1 MTLIVSVNGL
11 DGYNGRNGGR
21 IGRHG
26 EDATSP
32 TPGTDGGGNFRIKQ
46 IIPIVNTISVNGLDG
61 YNGRNGGRIGRH
73 GEDATSPT
81 PGTDGGEID
90 IYLVERD
97 NFNGALAEISG
108 QYRKPGYQ
116 VGNFQQTYICATDD
130 LFILEARGGN
140 GGNGGNGGDGAD
152 GLPGKDGKNATSYSS
167 GGNGKRGGDGGDA
180 GAGTSGA
187 DGGEGGIITLR
198 MLDTDAGLLM
208 MFVESW
214 IPTVSYAL
222 DISGGKG
229 GETYLFYASNCSSGA
244 TDFSLI
250 ILMQAML
257 VSMGHQVRADVLSS
271 LVLSHSLSVGTIS
284 AGCGGPGGKG
294 GSGYSWTET
303 KQIRDYNGCYVT
315 QSVSHYNSGGYD
327 GSPGFPG
334 HGPTHLLYGG
344 RTGDDGSFRFLIR
357 DSTNNK
363 LIEYDEIFDLRLH
376 HVVAHSVTGVFE
388 PEAQIYID
396 RLTIVNTSKMP
407 TPRRDICVT
416 VNNSVWISNKVKID
430 YATLPQVITPQT
442 SLEVDCRQF
451 LSFFLRK
458 HIVDHPGPP
467 LRATDLL
474 QLTATMMGI
483 RRIFP
488 AFDIEGRPI
497 NIQYPIEFTHISYI
511 NSMVV
516 SQIAKV
522 KWGVQNR
529 SEVDFGSLAP
539 NGRCI
544 RVRLDRKAGEV
555 SPSALRFGLK
565 AGQQGVATVHPVQT
579 LEKEYLFEIPLLRA
593 GETLQLEATLEL
605 VEAEIFE
612 HVEFWLYLE
621 LGQVWMRKT
630 EGSGI
635 RDIMA
640 PYLPKVVHIQSFSV
654 RVSTIYRGFPAGF
667 YPDVLLVTNHKTTRD
682 EFMAWTNLLKQ
693 QLGLRFFVWDIS
705 QMGYFG
711 FTRPIPTLY
720 SNEPTTLMKDLA
732 GKTMIILDNEFEYGD
747 YARTV
752 TALNFVIKREADRN
766 SRLVTLENFAR
777 TPFEAWKQKKRTF
790 ERVRNLTYHLT
801 EITDAGDF
809 SKDTGEQDDDE
820 ASEDNTEIPD
830 ILDDIENP
838 TADTVKLVDE
848 VIDIKIKAKLFR
860 KMQTRMAKKAMKVCK
875 NLKTFRPHIQ
885 HLVIYQWHEA
895 KKPLFRT
902 KKNCNE
908 KTGGCITVIPSLSTT
923 KQRIVFSAAAWDESP
938 TTFVQAVLN
947 LRGVIA
953 GLGIDI
959 HFRLLER
966 IFITGPINEDNETDD
981 IGLFLAGGFRILDE
995 GEKQLA
1001 GVLKQQI
1008 VYDVA
1013 VELSTICDGIA
1024 ANSTLKDEQ
1033 ILEMMESLRRLVWK
1047 TESLSGSTSATT
1059 KENSLA
1065 TIAEE
1070 VSEIDQ
1076 AHFDQNNGYGDEVV
1090 GTPQIYSEPVRNN
1103 RPNTTALGDINEE
1116 ETTFFMFPVGQNTP
1130 LGEWLMD
1137 VLAQLYAFIKCLR
1150 AGIHQS
1156 ILPNRRTV
1164 KIQQQSMDLLH
1175 RVGDATIVGFADP
1188 RSSDTLEALCKEQ
1201 STALGNQMSK
1211 VNEKYLTPPN
1221 INNENQQGIEIV
1233 AKVDSGPNPS
1243 TQVPNQFNGL
1253 SLHSSAPKSI
1263 ASGLSFASAMTSA
1276 TRMSSSSFSS
1286 SGTSASRSR
1295 VSYKKL
1301 DTNRQKTIKSFKQGA
1316 KLQLRKMIQNHYKQW
1331 KKDANYFL
1339 GGVFDPSKK
1348 ALRRCA
1354 KEAVFGPFEV
1364 LVDNTLYGRDLT
1376 KKDDGQMGG
1385 VKNIIISDPEYEDMR
1400 TSETHKINDLED
1412 MISKFFNFQSNMID
1426 V

>member
-1 MTLIVSVNGL
+1 MTLIISVTGL
-11 DGYNGRNGGR
+11 DGYNGRNGGSN
-21 IGRHG
+21 GRHG
-26 EDATSP
+26 ENAT
-32 TPGTDGGGNFRIKQ
+32 N
-46 IIPIVNTISVNGLDG
+46 
-61 YNGRNGGRIGRH
+61 
-73 GEDATSPT
+73 PT

-90 IYLVERD
+90 LYLVERD
-97 NFNGALAEISG
+97 NINGALAEISG

-140 GGNGGNGGDGAD
+140 GGNGGNGGHGAN
-152 GLPGKDGKNATSYSS
+152 GSPGKKGKNATQYSS
-167 GGNGKRGGDGGDA
+167 GGDGKRGGDGGDA

-187 DGGEGGIITLR
+187 DGGEGGTITLQ

-208 MFVESW
+208 MFVQSW
-214 IPTVSYAL
+214 TPTVSFAL
-222 DISGGKG
+222 DVSGGKG
-229 GETYLFYASNCSSGA
+229 GKYYLFCASICSSGA

-257 VSMGHQVRADVLSS
+257 VGMGHQVRADVLSS
-271 LVLSHSLSVGTIS
+271 LVLSHSLSVGIIS
-284 AGCGGPGGKG
+284 TGSGGPGGKG
-294 GSGYSWTET
+294 GKSYTWTET
-303 KQIRDYNGCYVT
+303 KYIRNYEGNSVPQYVT
-315 QSVSHYNSGGYD
+315 HYKSGGSD
-327 GSPGFPG
+327 GPPGSSG
-334 HGPTHLLYGG
+334 HKPTHLLYDG
-344 RTGDDGSFRFLIR
+344 RTGDNGSFRFLIR
-357 DSTNNK
+357 DSTRNEV
-363 LIEYDEIFDLRLH
+363 IEYDEIFDIRLH

-396 RLTIVNTSKMP
+396 TLTILNTSTMP

-416 VNNSVWISNKVKID
+416 VNDNVWISNKVEID

-442 SLEVDCRQF
+442 SLEIDCKQS

-458 HIVDHPGPP
+458 HIVDQPGPP

-474 QLTATMMGI
+474 RLTATMTGI
-483 RRIFP
+483 RKIFP

-497 NIQYPIEFTHISYI
+497 NIQYPIEFTHISHI

-579 LEKEYLFEIPLLRA
+579 LEREYLFEIPLLRA

-605 VEAEIFE
+605 IEAEIFE

-621 LGQVWMRKT
+621 LGQIT
-630 EGSGI
+630 
-635 RDIMA
+635 A
-640 PYLPKVVHIQSFSV
+640 PSLPKVVHIQSFSV

-667 YPDVLLVTNHKTTRD
+667 YPDVLLVTNHKTARD

-705 QMGYFG
+705 QMGHFG
-711 FTRPIPTLY
+711 FTRPIPTLF

-747 YARTV
+747 YAQTV
-752 TALNFVIKREADRN
+752 TALNFVIKREWLQAMHENDNKFYVVYSKADRN
-766 SRLVTLENFAR
+766 SRLITLEDFAR

-790 ERVRNLTYHLT
+790 ERVQNLTHHLT
-801 EITDAGDF
+801 EITDVDGF
-809 SKDTGEQDDDE
+809 SKDTSEQDDDE

-830 ILDDIENP
+830 ILADIENP

-860 KMQTRMAKKAMKVCK
+860 KMQTRMANKATKVGK

-908 KTGGCITVIPSLSTT
+908 KTGGCITVIPSLTTT

-938 TTFVQAVLN
+938 TTFVQTVPN

-981 IGLFLAGGFRILDE
+981 IGLFLTGGFRILDE

-1001 GVLKQQI
+1001 EVLKQQI

-1065 TIAEE
+1065 TIAED
-1070 VSEIDQ
+1070 VSSSPELDQ
-1076 AHFDQNNGYGDEVV
+1076 AHFDQNNGYSDEVV
-1090 GTPQIYSEPVRNN
+1090 STPQIYSELVRNN
-1103 RPNTTALGDINEE
+1103 GPNTTVLGDINEEE

-1188 RSSDTLEALCKEQ
+1188 RSSDSLEALRKEQ
-1201 STALGNQMSK
+1201 STAFGNQMSI
-1211 VNEKYLTPPN
+1211 VNEEYLTQSN
-1221 INNENQQGIEIV
+1221 INNENQQGIEIDI
-1233 AKVDSGPNPS
+1233 KVDSGPDPS

-1253 SLHSSAPKSI
+1253 SFHSSAPKSI

-1295 VSYKKL
+1295 VSYKQL

-1339 GGVFDPSKK
+1339 GGVLDPSKK
-1348 ALRRCA
+1348 ALRRSA

-1376 KKDDGQMGG
+1376 KKGDGQMGG
-1385 VKNIIISDPEYEDMR
+1385 VKNIIVSDPEYEDIR

-1412 MISKFFNFQSNMID
+1412 MISKFFNFRSNMIEEAI
-1426 V
+1426 